1 MAEQMNV
8 DLGQSPFMISQPTAT
23 FNNNSIVVSN
33 LGKAHQS
40 LNNGNPNQLNG
51 TSIARS
57 YNTSKRANERTGGD
71 GTFLTEVSINNNNS
85 NNDNYDNRIV
95 YNNLIETPQPLRQS
109 PVFGK
114 ARIYPPIQELANY
127 MNALNRKVQQK
138 KFSGIDQRNSLH
150 QPIVVHSYKDS
161 QFNNGLRKLP
171 PPPKKDAFYPLKK
184 LNKRKQ
190 IEELAAE
197 LSKKDN
203 FEHDF
208 SKHSINNEDDK
219 VSVRSK
225 HSSTSSKSKT
235 LPPLNP
241 NTREQMSDAISQ
253 AFSDLN
259 PDAVAE
265 SPTKPINDDK
275 FDTKSIFSTRSKYSQ
290 KSRKSKLSELSFSI
304 GSDAESD
311 RIRQLEHSLK
321 HEEEARRNIL
331 KILEEIQQKQEFLLN
346 KLSQQEREQFES
358 IYGRYNNLISD
369 LKKNSDDNLS
379 VALSAKDIQ
388 ELKKQQSDV
397 GDDEQQREHLPK
409 IDKSDVHS
417 TASRKSVAKSEHGSI
432 HSGFSR
438 PSQALSTHSNHS
450 QRSQESAFSHHLRHS
465 QKNQFRE
472 H

>member
-33 LGKAHQS
+33 LGRAHQS
-40 LNNGNPNQLNG
+40 LNNGSPNQLNG

-57 YNTSKRANERTGGD
+57 YNSSKRTNVGNERTGGD
-71 GTFLTEVSINNNNS
+71 GTFLTEVSINNPE
-85 NNDNYDNRIV
+85 NYDNRIV
-95 YNNLIETPQPLRQS
+95 YNNLIETPQPARQS

-114 ARIYPPIQELANY
+114 ARIYPPIQDLANY
-127 MNALNRKVQQK
+127 MTALNRKVQLK
-138 KFSGIDQRNSLH
+138 KFTGILDQRNSLH

-171 PPPKKDAFYPLKK
+171 PPPRKDAFYPLKK

-225 HSSTSSKSKT
+225 HSSTGSKSKS

-241 NTREQMSDAISQ
+241 TREQSDAISQ

-259 PDAVAE
+259 PDASLE
-265 SPTKPINDDK
+265 LPTKEATNDDK
-275 FDTKSIFSTRSKYSQ
+275 FDTKSIFSSRSKYSQ
-290 KSRKSKLSELSFSI
+290 RSRKSKAPSELSFSI

-331 KILEEIQQKQEFLLN
+331 KILDEIQQKQEFLLN
-346 KLSQQEREQFES
+346 KLSEQEREQFES
-358 IYGRYNNLISD
+358 MYGRYSNLISD
-369 LKKNSDDNLS
+369 LKKNDDNIS
-379 VALSAKDIQ
+379 VALSVKDIQ
-388 ELKKQQSDV
+388 ELKRQSDICDNSQ
-397 GDDEQQREHLPK
+397 GEHLPK
-409 IDKSDVHS
+409 LDKSEVHS
-417 TASRKSVAKSEHGSI
+417 TVSRKSVAKSD
-432 HSGFSR
+432 HSTAISHHSVLSR
-438 PSQALSTHSNHS
+438 QSQALSLQSNHS
-450 QRSQESAFSHHLRHS
+450 QRSQALTHHSRQL
-465 QKNQFRE
+465 
-472 H
+472 